1 MDKLKLLKSVVLRT
15 KSFKALILG
24 ALIIGCII
32 TQFPNDEKKV
42 KLENFN
48 FETSSFSTV
57 PNEKH
62 ETNEVLIVNDHSSE
76 KIESIVEDNSGEV
89 PMKILQDSNLNNGI
103 HSVVEEGV
111 KIMDM
116 FADTDSEQYQAF
128 KSMLT
133 LWNPE
138 SSKWAVQASKRYKK
152 ALVLRD
158 SRPSDWYDEP
168 EKGDRRIKRIVDIE
182 QCDCKREILAHT
194 MVTYEG
200 GDHGNSSIST
210 CSQHSF
216 HRGAKQ
222 KIVSFSFYGNPDSQ
236 QGKER
241 KYFQGI
247 KDNLKEM
254 PIFYPDWTLRLYYDL
269 EDQHPLMK
277 ELCDLA
283 CNDPNIDLCHV
294 KNIPVLG
301 DVSKVFAMNWRFLPM
316 LDPQVSHMV
325 SRDLDSLINDREAAA
340 VKEWLDSDKAFHF
353 MRDHPA
359 HSIEVLGSG
368 WGVRMSQ
375 LERSFIDA
383 GFMTAVK
390 DPIFWAPRGAYGPDQ
405 GFLKRYLWPWGKWS
419 ALSHD
424 AYTCLQ
430 FPRTSPFPTQRK
442 LSTNNFVA
450 SVVSSNDILQKEC
463 PVKCR
468 PKNHKDWKYC

>member
-1 MDKLKLLKSVVLRT
+1 MDNLKLLKSVVFRT
-15 KSFKALILG
+15 KSFKALLLG
-24 ALIIGCII
+24 GLIIGCIV
-32 TQFPNDEKKV
+32 TQYPSASNKPKTEIDKQEFIP
-42 KLENFN
+42 
-48 FETSSFSTV
+48 
-57 PNEKH
+57 
-62 ETNEVLIVNDHSSE
+62 LIVEESSTIIPVKKAEVIDDEEEESSE
-76 KIESIVEDNSGEV
+76 KKEYFEKNAAISE
-89 PMKILQDSNLNNGI
+89 QDTLNMGI
-103 HSVVEEGV
+103 QTVVQEGV

-116 FADTDSEQYQAF
+116 FADTESEQYQAF

-138 SSKWAVQASKRYKK
+138 SSKWAVQASKGYKK
-152 ALVLRD
+152 ALNVRA
-158 SRPSDWYDEP
+158 SRPKDWYEEP
-168 EKGDRRIKRIVDIE
+168 EKGDRRIKRIVNVE
-182 QCDCKREILAHT
+182 QCNCKREILAHT

-210 CSQHSF
+210 CSEHSF

-222 KIVSFSFYGNPDSQ
+222 KIVAFSFYGNPNSE
-236 QGKER
+236 QGKAR

-247 KDNLKEM
+247 KDNLKEV

-269 EDQHPLMK
+269 EDSHPLMK

-325 SRDLDSLINDREAAA
+325 SRDLDSLINEREAAA
-340 VKEWLDSDKAFHF
+340 VQEWLASDKAFHF

-375 LERSFIDA
+375 LERNFIDA

-430 FPRTSPFPTQRK
+430 FPRTSPWPTQRK
-442 LSTNNFVA
+442 MTTNNFVA
-450 SVVSSNDILQKEC
+450 SVISANDILKIEC
-463 PVKCR
+463 PMKCR
-468 PKNHKDWKYC
+468 PKEHQDWKYC